1 MNKVISSIFFFLFL
15 VTLTA
20 SDVSACKCE
29 LPSAS
34 ISIERHVKSAYNQY
48 SAIFLGDV
56 IEVIEEPGIY
66 SLRVKFRINKTW
78 KSEISKEIFL
88 STGRGGGD
96 CGYEFKVGK
105 KYLVYATGENN
116 LSTSIC
122 SRTAPAEPN
131 QDLAILNKIKKP
143 KVKSSPK

>member
-1 MNKVISSIFFFLFL
+1 MNKVISSIFFFIFL

-20 SDVSACKCE
+20 SEVFACKCE

-56 IEVIEEPGIY
+56 TEVIEEPGIY
-66 SLRVKFRINKTW
+66 SLRVKFKISKTW

-96 CGYEFKVGK
+96 CGYDFKVGK
-105 KYLVYATGENN
+105 KYLVYAIREDN
-116 LSTSIC
+116 LSTGIC
-122 SRTAPAEPN
+122 SRTALAEAN
-131 QDLAILNKIKKP
+131 QDLAVLNKIKKP
-143 KVKSSPK
+143 KIKSSPK